1 MILDPAWLPN
11 CSMRR
16 VICHWTAGAHKASSL
31 DKEHYHLLV
40 EADGKVVRGR
50 RSIAD
55 NVSTTDGVYAAHT
68 KGANT
73 GAIGIAVCAMAGA
86 RQSPFQAGPSPMLEP
101 QWLRLVE
108 VAAELCRAYS
118 LPVTPQTVL
127 GHGEV
132 QVLLGIAQEGKWDPM
147 VLPWAPTMSIMQVGT
162 FFRTLV
168 QEKLQTAAAAVEA
181 PVLAAVDFQGKKIG
195 DGQLIN
201 ESVYAPAAAV
211 AAKLGLPAPAA
222 AATELALA
230 NGNSVAIETIDEK
243 GWVDVVAV
251 ATALGKK
258 TRWNSSKR
266 MLTIL

>member
-1 MILDPAWLPN
+1 MVLDPAWLPN

-31 DKEHYHLLV
+31 DKEHYHFLV

-55 NVSTTDGVYAAHT
+55 NVSTADGVYAAHT

-86 RQSPFQAGPSPMLEP
+86 RQSPFLAGPSPMLES
-101 QWLRLVE
+101 QWLRLAD

-147 VLPWAPTMSIMQVGT
+147 VLPWAPAMTLTQVGT
-162 FFRTLV
+162 FFRTVV
-168 QEKLQTAAAAVEA
+168 QSKLQAAAETAEA
-181 PVLAAVDFQGKKIG
+181 PVLASVNLLDKKIG
-195 DGQLIN
+195 EGQLIN
-201 ESVYAPAAAV
+201 GSVYATAAAV
-211 AAKLGLPAPAA
+211 AAKLALPAPAA

-230 NGNSVAIETIDEK
+230 NGTSVAIETIGTK
-243 GWVDVVAV
+243 AWVDVVAV
-251 ATALGKK
+251 ATALGRK
-258 TRWNSSKR
+258 TRWNSTTR
-266 MLTIL
+266 VLTIL

>member
-31 DKEHYHLLV
+31 DKEHYHFLV

-55 NVSTTDGVYAAHT
+55 NVSTADGVYAAHT

-73 GAIGIAVCAMAGA
+73 GSIGIAVCAMAGA
-86 RQSPFQAGPSPMLEP
+86 SQSPFQAGSSPMLEP
-101 QWLRLVE
+101 QWRRLAD
-108 VAAELCRAYS
+108 VAAELCRTYS
-118 LPVTPQTVL
+118 IQVTPQTVL

-147 VLPWAPTMSIMQVGT
+147 VLPWEPAMSISQVGT

-168 QEKLQTAAAAVEA
+168 QSNLETAAEPVEA
-181 PVLAAVDFQGKKIG
+181 PVLASVDFQGKKIG
-195 DGQLIN
+195 DAQLIN
-201 ESVYAPAAAV
+201 ESLYATAAAV
-211 AAKLGLPAPAA
+211 AAKLGLPAPGA

-230 NGNSVAIETIDEK
+230 NGNSIPIETIDAR

-251 ATALGKK
+251 ATALGRK
-258 TRWNSSKR
+258 TRWNSAKR

>member
-1 MILDPAWLPN
+1 MVLDPAWLPN

-31 DKEHYHLLV
+31 DKEHYHFLV

-55 NVSTTDGVYAAHT
+55 NVSTADGVYAAHT

-86 RQSPFQAGPSPMLEP
+86 QQSPFLAGSAPMLES
-101 QWLRLVE
+101 QWLRLADVT
-108 VAAELCRAYS
+108 AELCRAYS

-147 VLPWAPTMSIMQVGT
+147 VLPWAPAMSITQVGT

-181 PVLAAVDFQGKKIG
+181 PVLASVDFQGKKIG
-195 DGQLIN
+195 EAQLIN
-201 ESVYAPAAAV
+201 EGVYAPAAAV
-211 AAKLGLPAPAA
+211 AAKLALPAPAA
-222 AATELALA
+222 AATSLALA
-230 NGNSVAIETIDEK
+230 NGNAVAIETLDAK

-251 ATALGKK
+251 ATALGRK
-258 TRWNSSKR
+258 TRWNSGTR
-266 MLTIL
+266 VLTIL